1 MRIVKLLTI
10 FAKKLNDRCLII
22 DVSYTHLYSFR
33 NNLPEVFFVRKCYKK
48 FTEKHLHWSLITN
61 KVTGLMK
68 KKLWYRY
75 FPMNFAKFLRA
86 PILRNTSGQ
95 LLLGTAQKI
104 KFSIKNFISN
114 CDQICSFHTETSP
127 LICSVNQLTDFYM
140 IRTSVMKV
148 LL

>member
-1 MRIVKLLTI
+1 
-10 FAKKLNDRCLII
+10 
-22 DVSYTHLYSFR
+22 
-33 NNLPEVFFVRKCYKK
+33 
-48 FTEKHLHWSLITN
+48 
-61 KVTGLMK
+61 
-68 KKLWYRY
+68 
-75 FPMNFAKFLRA
+75 MNFAKFLHA

-114 CDQICSFHTETSP
+114 CDQIRSFHTETSP
-127 LICSVNQLTDFYM
+127 LICSVNQFTDFYM